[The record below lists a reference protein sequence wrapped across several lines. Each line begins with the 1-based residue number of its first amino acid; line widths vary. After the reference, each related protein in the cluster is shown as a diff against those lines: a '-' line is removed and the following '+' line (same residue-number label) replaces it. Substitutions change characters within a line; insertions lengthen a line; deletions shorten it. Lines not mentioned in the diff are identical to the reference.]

1 MYTWHERAFITERVV
16 LMKKLSILLC
26 SIALVGCANNASVKE
41 SSKTS
46 VSDDTTVA
54 DTFTGAS
61 EGKYFYKDSA
71 LTDDALWNVMASYQA
86 APTIATVNP
95 DGSPNLAVFM
105 PGLPMELDGERYF
118 VFGLSDNQTKLN
130 LEQNKTGVLAL
141 YQYDPTAEDKME
153 RNVGARIKFEIVEDE
168 KIIEALYNFLFRS
181 FSSLS
186 DAYFFSKS
194 FDFLN
199 KLIPCLT
206 LFFNASNFDKY
217 SCPSNA

>member
-1 MYTWHERAFITERVV
+1 MYTCYERVV

-168 KIIEALYNFLFRS
+168 KIIEAL
-181 FSSLS
+181 
-186 DAYFFSKS
+186 
-194 FDFLN
+194 N
-199 KLIPCLT
+199 KAND
-206 LFFNASNFDKY
+206 NAIREGSTI
-217 SCPSNA
+217 CHVVEVLPLG

>member
-1 MYTWHERAFITERVV
+1 
-16 LMKKLSILLC
+16 MKKLSAVVLSLM
-26 SIALVGCANNASVKE
+26 LVGCANNANVKE
-41 SSKTS
+41 TAKPAESSEPA
-46 VSDDTTVA
+46 VA
-54 DTFTGAS
+54 DTFTSAS
-61 EGKYFYKDSA
+61 QGKYFYQDSA

-168 KIIEALYNFLFRS
+168 KIIEAL
-181 FSSLS
+181 
-186 DAYFFSKS
+186 
-194 FDFLN
+194 N
-199 KLIPCLT
+199 KANDNSIREGSTICHVVEVLPLG
-206 LFFNASNFDKY
+206 
-217 SCPSNA
+217 

>member
-1 MYTWHERAFITERVV
+1 M
-16 LMKKLSILLC
+16 SILLC
-26 SIALVGCANNASVKE
+26 SIELVGCANNASVKE

-46 VSDDTTVA
+46 VSDDTNVA

-168 KIIEALYNFLFRS
+168 KIIEAL
-181 FSSLS
+181 
-186 DAYFFSKS
+186 
-194 FDFLN
+194 N
-199 KLIPCLT
+199 KAND
-206 LFFNASNFDKY
+206 NAIKEDSTV
-217 SCPSNA
+217 CHLVEVLPLG

>member
-1 MYTWHERAFITERVV
+1 M
-16 LMKKLSILLC
+16 SILLC
-26 SIALVGCANNASVKE
+26 SIELGGCANNASVKE

-54 DTFTGAS
+54 DTFTGVS

-95 DGSPNLAVFM
+95 DGFPNLAVFM

-118 VFGLSDNQTKLN
+118 ALGLSDNQTKLN

-141 YQYDPTAEDKME
+141 YQYDPAAKEKME

-168 KIIEALYNFLFRS
+168 KIIEAL
-181 FSSLS
+181 
-186 DAYFFSKS
+186 
-194 FDFLN
+194 N
-199 KLIPCLT
+199 KAND
-206 LFFNASNFDKY
+206 NAIREDSTV
-217 SCPSNA
+217 CHLVEVLPLG

>member
-1 MYTWHERAFITERVV
+1 MYTRYERTFNSERVV

-26 SIALVGCANNASVKE
+26 SIVLVGCANNASVKE

-46 VSDDTTVA
+46 VTVA

-86 APTIATVNP
+86 APTVATVNP

-168 KIIEALYNFLFRS
+168 KIIEAL
-181 FSSLS
+181 
-186 DAYFFSKS
+186 
-194 FDFLN
+194 N
-199 KLIPCLT
+199 KAND
-206 LFFNASNFDKY
+206 NAIREGSTI
-217 SCPSNA
+217 CHVVEVLPLG

>member
-1 MYTWHERAFITERVV
+1 MYTRYERTFNSERVV

-26 SIALVGCANNASVKE
+26 SIVLVGCANNASVKE

-86 APTIATVNP
+86 APTVATVNP

-168 KIIEALYNFLFRS
+168 KIIEAL
-181 FSSLS
+181 
-186 DAYFFSKS
+186 
-194 FDFLN
+194 N
-199 KLIPCLT
+199 KAND
-206 LFFNASNFDKY
+206 NAIREGSTI
-217 SCPSNA
+217 CHVVEVLPLG

>member
-1 MYTWHERAFITERVV
+1 MYTRYERVFDSGRVV

-46 VSDDTTVA
+46 VSDDTAVA

-168 KIIEALYNFLFRS
+168 KIIEAL
-181 FSSLS
+181 
-186 DAYFFSKS
+186 
-194 FDFLN
+194 N
-199 KLIPCLT
+199 KAND
-206 LFFNASNFDKY
+206 NAIREGSTI
-217 SCPSNA
+217 CHVVEVLPLG